1 MEFNATVQR
10 KVNTELAN
18 MQTAVL
24 TSVLLLSQQ
33 DANFKQ
39 TLLSALQDNEI
50 AQTEDMEDNPSSI

>member
-39 TLLSALQDNEI
+39 TLLAALQDNEI